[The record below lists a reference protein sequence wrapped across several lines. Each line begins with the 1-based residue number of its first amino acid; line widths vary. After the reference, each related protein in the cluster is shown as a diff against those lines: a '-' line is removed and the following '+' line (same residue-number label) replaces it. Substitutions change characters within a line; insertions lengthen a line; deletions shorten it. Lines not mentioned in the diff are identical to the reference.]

1 MELYILDE
9 SLKRTAILSSF
20 TTMIWTEK
28 YSDIGDFEMTLAPE
42 NSPEELKVGTFLY
55 LDASDRVMRVK
66 NITKETDENGGQT
79 VKVLGEGLEAV
90 LKDRANQ
97 PAVMTYYTPPAFTGG
112 PPAQT
117 LVLTDKP
124 ADIIR
129 TLFNDICR
137 NNTIN
142 VEDNIPGI
150 NPGGDVTWSGM
161 MAEPDDIVEHRVEL
175 EDLFTTIKNIA
186 DIYMLG
192 FGIFRTDEDGTL
204 YFGVWPGRD
213 CTSLQSDRDPIIF
226 GENFVELTKGLEL
239 TSSENYKNVAYVF
252 AKNGSYMVFESTY
265 AEMQEG
271 LDRRV
276 LIVNA
281 TDIELAAGVDLD
293 AALLQRGKEELAK
306 HNILY
311 GFDGQLPTETGYVYK
326 TDYFLGDL
334 VEQRGTNGVIN
345 FLRVSEQIFTIDEN
359 GESSYPTFT
368 VYLSLTA
375 EEWLAIPAVKVWDD
389 YVDEVWDD
397 V

>member
-9 SLKRTAILSSF
+9 DRKRVSVLTGF

-28 YSDIGDFEMTLAPE
+28 YSDIGDFEMTLSPE

-66 NITKETDENGGQT
+66 SMAKETKDDGSK
-79 VKVLGEGLEAV
+79 VLKVLGEGIEAV

-137 NNTIN
+137 DNTIN
-142 VEDNIPGI
+142 VEDNIPGV
-150 NPGGDVTWSGM
+150 NPFGDVTWSGM
-161 MAEPDDIVEHRVEL
+161 MPEPPDVVEIRVEL

-186 DIYMLG
+186 DVYQLG
-192 FGIFRTDEDGTL
+192 FGIFRTDENGDL

-226 GENFVELTKGLEL
+226 GEDFVELTQGLEL
-239 TSSENYKNVAYVF
+239 TSAENYKNVAYVF

-281 TDIELAAGVDLD
+281 ADIELAAGVDLD

-311 GFDGQLPTETGYVYK
+311 GFDGQLPTQTGYSYRN
-326 TDYFLGDL
+326 DYFLGDL

-359 GESSYPTFT
+359 GENSYPTFT
-368 VYLSLTA
+368 VFLSLTP
-375 EEWLAIPAVKVWDD
+375 EEWLAIPLSKVWDD
-389 YVDEVWDD
+389 YVDEEWDD